1 MSRLPFAAF
10 GALVVATVG
19 AFFVTQHIKVKT
31 PLFTGVGRRPA
42 AISPLHGG
50 VCGTI
55 DHRIATVTFYLQHRS
70 DDVSVYVIDDSGN
83 IVRTLAAGE
92 HMRGGA
98 HPVRKYF
105 PWNGR
110 EDSGKV
116 APDGTYYIRIAL
128 LGQGRTIDETGLPI
142 EVKSAV
148 PRPVVTNVSP
158 SVVAPGRD
166 VTISYTGTERR
177 SGFVQIYRT
186 DVPQWWLRGPV
197 KTFRTS
203 WNGSSAIWDGKI
215 RGRPAP
221 PGTYLVGYAVVD
233 RACNT
238 GQFPA
243 RLPPAPGTT
252 AHAGVTIR
260 YLAAEPTISPHP
272 AGSRAFVLVDSRGQP
287 YAWAL
292 RRAGTRKAVAH
303 GTASSPLLHVLLPGS
318 GGAGLYVLSLRSG
331 AHRTAVPL
339 AAAAAGAGAR
349 AKLLVVLPM
358 LTWQGQN
365 PVDDDGD
372 GIPNTLDAGSP
383 IRLSR
388 PFTNGLPSD
397 FPDVAAFLAYLDRAH
412 LPYDLTTDVA
422 LARGTAPQLG
432 GHKAVVFAGDER
444 WLPGSLSALVRAF
457 VQNGG
462 NVLSLGIDSLRR
474 TVSLSGATA
483 LSPTPP
489 SATDIFGARVGAV
502 VPRGGQLIL
511 TIHDGL
517 GIFTTTSQTFPGYNS
532 FQPTAIPS
540 QAVSGGLYSTAGT
553 STSTTSIVGFK
564 DGRGT
569 VVEVGLPRFGT
580 SLAHNVDAEELV
592 RQLWT
597 VLGR

>member
-1 MSRLPFAAF
+1 MSRLPLAAF

-31 PLFTGVGRRPA
+31 PLFTGVRAYPS

-50 VCGTI
+50 VCARI
-55 DHRIATVTFYLQHRS
+55 DHRVATVTFYLQHRS
-70 DDVSVYVIDDSGN
+70 DDVSVYVIDHSGN
-83 IVRTLAAGE
+83 IVRTLAAGV

-105 PWNGR
+105 PWDGR
-110 EDSGKV
+110 EDNGKV
-116 APDGTYYIRIAL
+116 APDGTYYVRIAL

-142 EVKSAV
+142 EVRSA
-148 PRPVVTNVSP
+148 PAHPVVTSVSP
-158 SVVAPGRD
+158 SVLAPGHA
-166 VTISYTGTERR
+166 VKISYTGNEHR

-186 DVPQWWLRGPV
+186 DLPQWWLRKPV

-203 WNGSSAIWDGKI
+203 WHGTTAIWDGKI

-221 PGTYLVGYAVVD
+221 PGTYLIGFEVVD

-238 GQFPA
+238 GEFPP
-243 RLPPAPGTT
+243 RLPPPPGTT
-252 AHAGVTIR
+252 AHAGVTLR
-260 YLAAEPTISPHP
+260 YLAAEPTVAPHP
-272 AGSRAFVLVDSRGQP
+272 AGSRAFVLVDSRAQS

-292 RRAGTRKAVAH
+292 RRFGSRVPAAH
-303 GTASSPLLHVLLPGS
+303 GSSSVPLLHVTLPRS

-339 AAAAAGAGAR
+339 AAEAVGAGAR

-388 PFTNGLPSD
+388 PFANGLPSG
-397 FPDVAAFLAYLDRAH
+397 FPDVAAFLSYLDRAH
-412 LPYDLTTDVA
+412 LGYDLTTDIA
-422 LARGTAPQLG
+422 LADGVGPKPA
-432 GHKAVVFAGDER
+432 GHKAIVFAGDER
-444 WLPGSLSALVRAF
+444 WLPGSLSALMRAF

-474 TVSLSGATA
+474 TVTLSGDTA

-489 SATDIFGARVGAV
+489 SSTDIFSARVGAV

-517 GIFTTTSQTFPGYNS
+517 GIFATTSGTFPGYRS
-532 FQPTAIPS
+532 YQPIAIPS
-540 QAVSGGLYSTAGT
+540 GAAAGGHYSTAGT
-553 STSTTSIVGFK
+553 SSTTTSIVGFK
-564 DGRGT
+564 GGRGT
-569 VVEVGLPRFGT
+569 VVEVGLPGFGT
-580 SLAHNVDAEELV
+580 SLAHNVDAQEFV
-592 RQLWT
+592 RQVWT